1 MADTGGVTPAPR
13 ISIVIVC
20 FGKREV
26 TEDCLASLDAVF
38 GPRLGRDVEVVV
50 VDNASPDDTLTLL
63 RAWQDRITVL
73 ALPENRNF
81 SGGCNAG
88 AEASRGDVI
97 IFLNNDTIV
106 GPGVLD
112 AIAETASDPS
122 VGIAGMRLVYPDGV
136 LQHGGVVM
144 TTFQGDVT
152 ASHVFQHD
160 DGALPAARAVL
171 DMDCVTAACMAMRR
185 DVFFDAGGFDEGYVN
200 GNEDV
205 DLCLRVRVQ
214 GLRVVY
220 RGDLSLVHAEGKSRR
235 GASQQD
241 NVARFRDAWASMLD
255 TDDAMAA
262 HVWGARIRPIIPE
275 PPRDLPSTIVVVV
288 GPVRGI
294 GSAADELRA
303 LLVGFARA
311 GRPAVAVEPPY
322 GVTEPPLTGELA
334 EVVDQA
340 LRREIPVAGLQ
351 VEVPS
356 GPSTAAKV
364 HAEAMLRVPDDAW
377 DEHPGGAER
386 RLSDLPSPVVAPDA
400 PGPGGEGLLVHLP
413 THDAAL
419 TAELLDALTAI
430 APARCRIVP
439 TVTSAGLADRVAA
452 VLPDAEL
459 VPPCADEQRWIAWAA
474 RADVAVCLDPDDG
487 FGRRALAAAAAGA
500 LPVVAA
506 GNRAAA
512 TLGAHAIVLPAGPLA
527 DTLTGAVALPH
538 GDREARAAHVRETC
552 DPATIARA
560 IVNRARVAA

>member
-1 MADTGGVTPAPR
+1 MTPAPR

-20 FGKREV
+20 YGKREV
-26 TEDCLASLDAVF
+26 TEDCLVSLDAVF
-38 GPRLGRDVEVVV
+38 GARLGADVEVVV
-50 VDNASPDDTLTLL
+50 VDNASPDDTLDLL
-63 RAWQDRITVL
+63 RAWEDRITVV
-73 ALPENRNF
+73 ALGENRNF

-88 AEASRGDVI
+88 AQAARGDIV

-112 AIAETASDPS
+112 ALAETAADPS

-144 TTFQGDVT
+144 TTFKGDVT

-185 DVFFDAGGFDEGYVN
+185 DVFFDVGAFDEGYVN

-205 DLCLRVRVQ
+205 DLCLRVRVR

-220 RGDLSLVHAEGKSRR
+220 RGDLCLVHAEGKSRR
-235 GASQQD
+235 GTSQQH
-241 NVARFRDAWASMLD
+241 NVDRFRDAWASMLD
-255 TDDAMAA
+255 TDDALAA
-262 HVWGARIRPIIPE
+262 TVWGARIRPIIPE
-275 PPRDLPSTIVVVV
+275 PPRDLPSSIVVVV

-303 LLVGFARA
+303 LLVGFARS

-340 LRREIPVAGLQ
+340 LRREIPAAGLQ
-351 VEVPS
+351 IEVPT

-364 HAEAMLRVPDDAW
+364 PPEALLRVPDDAW
-377 DEHPGGAER
+377 DDNPEGAER
-386 RLSDLPSPVVAPDA
+386 RLSALASPVVAPAA

-419 TAELLDALTAI
+419 TAELLDALAAI
-430 APARCRIVP
+430 APTRCRVVP
-439 TVTSAGLADRVAA
+439 TVTDTGLAERVAA
-452 VLPDAEL
+452 ALPDAEL
-459 VPPCADEQRWIAWAA
+459 VAPCADEQRWIAWAA
-474 RADVAVCLDPDDG
+474 RADVALCLDPDDG
-487 FGRRALAAAAAGA
+487 FGRRALTAAAAGA

-506 GNRAAA
+506 GSRAAA
-512 TLGAHAIVLPAGPLA
+512 TLGGQAVVLAAGRLA
-527 DTLTGAVALPH
+527 ETLPSAVAGAA

-552 DPATIARA
+552 DPATVARA
-560 IVNRARVAA
+560 IVDRARVAA